1 MSNLLEV
8 NSLNVQFNYEE
19 TTVQAVKN
27 VSFELR
33 KKHILGIVGESGSGK
48 SITAKSILGLLPDY
62 PDHTLTG
69 EIIFNGQS
77 LTNLSTSALQQIRGK
92 DISMIFQD
100 PLSSLNPRL
109 TIGKQITEV
118 LFQHKRVSKSEA
130 KSMTIDILEKVGIK
144 HATRQFDAYPHELS
158 GGMRQRVMI
167 AMALILK
174 PQILIADE
182 PTTALD
188 ASTQN
193 QLLQLMKSLYEYTET
208 SIIFI
213 THDLGAVYQFCDD
226 VIVMKDGSVVESGT
240 VESIFKS
247 PQHTY
252 TKRLIDAI
260 PDIHQTRPPR
270 PLNNDILLKFDR
282 VSVDYKSPSGSL
294 YRAVNDINL
303 AIRKGETLGIV
314 GESGSGKSTLAKT
327 VVGLKEVSEGF
338 IWYNELPLSL
348 FKDDELKALRREI
361 QMIFQDP
368 FASINPRFKVIDVI
382 KRPLIIHGKVKDND
396 DIIKT
401 VVSLLE
407 KVGLDQSFLYRYPH
421 ELSGGQRQRVSI
433 ARALAV
439 EPKVIVCDEA
449 VSALD
454 VSIQKDIIEL
464 LKQLQLDFGITYLFI
479 THDMGV
485 INEICDRV
493 AVMKN
498 GEIVELNNTEDIIK
512 HPQSDYAKQLI
523 SEVAVLLN
531 KSHALCN
538 FITVWSGINRATS
551 DVLC

>member
-8 NSLNVQFNYEE
+8 NSLNVQFNYDE

-77 LTNLSTSALQQIRGK
+77 LNNLSTSALQQIRGK

-130 KSMTIDILEKVGIK
+130 KSMTIGILEKVGIK

-270 PLNNDILLKFDR
+270 SLNNDILLKFDR

-348 FKDDELKALRREI
+348 FKDDELKSLRQEI

-523 SEVAVLLN
+523 SEVAVIA
-531 KSHALCN
+531 K
-538 FITVWSGINRATS
+538 
-551 DVLC
+551 

>member
-8 NSLNVQFNYEE
+8 NSLNVQFNYDE

-270 PLNNDILLKFDR
+270 PLNNDI
-282 VSVDYKSPSGSL
+282 
-294 YRAVNDINL
+294 NL

-348 FKDDELKALRREI
+348 FKDDELKSLRQEI

-523 SEVAVLLN
+523 SEVAVIA
-531 KSHALCN
+531 K
-538 FITVWSGINRATS
+538 
-551 DVLC
+551 

>member
-1 MSNLLEV
+1 M
-8 NSLNVQFNYEE
+8 
-19 TTVQAVKN
+19 
-27 VSFELR
+27 
-33 KKHILGIVGESGSGK
+33 
-48 SITAKSILGLLPDY
+48 
-62 PDHTLTG
+62 
-69 EIIFNGQS
+69 
-77 LTNLSTSALQQIRGK
+77 
-92 DISMIFQD
+92 
-100 PLSSLNPRL
+100 NPRL

-144 HATRQFDAYPHELS
+144 HATQQFDAYPHELS

-213 THDLGAVYQFCDD
+213 THDLGAVYQFCND

-348 FKDDELKALRREI
+348 FKDDELKSLRQEI

-382 KRPLIIHGKVKDND
+382 KRPLIIHGKTKND
-396 DIIKT
+396 DEAINK

-454 VSIQKDIIEL
+454 VSIQK
-464 LKQLQLDFGITYLFI
+464 
-479 THDMGV
+479 
-485 INEICDRV
+485 
-493 AVMKN
+493 
-498 GEIVELNNTEDIIK
+498 
-512 HPQSDYAKQLI
+512 I
-523 SEVAVLLN
+523 S
-531 KSHALCN
+531 S
-538 FITVWSGINRATS
+538 SY
-551 DVLC
+551 